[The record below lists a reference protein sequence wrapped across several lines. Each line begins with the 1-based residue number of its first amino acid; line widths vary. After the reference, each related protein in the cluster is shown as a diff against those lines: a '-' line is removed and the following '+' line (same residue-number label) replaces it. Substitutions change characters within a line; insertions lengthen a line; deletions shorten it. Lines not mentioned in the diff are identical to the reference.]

1 MKTSRFKTLA
11 ALTLALMLLCSASAL
26 ALARYPAR
34 LAALTDDAN
43 VLSTA
48 TAADIAAYAGKAA
61 EACGV
66 QVSVAVVQF
75 LDGEPVQT
83 YADTLFTRWEL
94 GENDVLLLGA
104 AAEDTFAIS
113 AGTAV
118 TQKLS
123 TASLKS
129 LLYNSGFA
137 QAFAAQR
144 YDEALGKFFIGFD
157 TLLGKQYGAK
167 IDLGGLFAAYQ
178 AQSQP
183 TQAAVPAQDTGTVG
197 QTVGNVIDGA
207 LGAADSAVQGAVSAS
222 SSLWSSTV
230 NAITTTVNS
239 FQQSQDRQDENG
251 GGLTPG
257 GWVVLVIIV
266 LIVMGQSGPAR
277 RARRGGG
284 CGCGP
289 LGWIFGLLGLGSL
302 FGRRDPQDQHRD
314 EQRYERHQCRQWRH
328 GRW

>member
-11 ALTLALMLLCSASAL
+11 ALTLALSLLFSTAAL

-34 LAALTDDAN
+34 LAAITDDAN
-43 VLSTA
+43 VSSTA
-48 TAADIAAYAGKAA
+48 MAADITAYAGKAA

-66 QVSVAVVQF
+66 QVSVAMVQF

-83 YADTLFTRWEL
+83 YADTLFARWEL

-104 AAEDTFAIS
+104 AAEDTFAVS
-113 AGTAV
+113 VGTAV
-118 TQKLS
+118 SQKLS
-123 TASLKS
+123 AASLKS
-129 LLYNSGFA
+129 LLYDSGFA
-137 QAFAAQR
+137 QAFTAQS
-144 YDEALGKFFIGFD
+144 YDAALGKFFIGFN

-178 AQSQP
+178 AQTQP
-183 TQAAVPAQDTGTVG
+183 TQTVVPSQGNGTLGQAVGSAV
-197 QTVGNVIDGA
+197 DGA
-207 LGAADSAVQGAVSAS
+207 LGAADSAVQGVLGAS

-230 NAITTTVNS
+230 NSITTTVDS
-239 FQQSQDRQDENG
+239 FQQNQDRQDENG

-266 LIVMGQSGPAR
+266 LIVLGQSGPAR
-277 RARRGGG
+277 RVRRGG

-289 LGWIFGLLGLGSL
+289 LGWIFGLFGLGSL
-302 FGRRDPQDQHRD
+302 FGRRDPQGQPRD
-314 EQRYERHQCRQWRH
+314 ERRFDRQQRRDWRQ